1 MSVQYIV
8 IDGPDGVGK
17 STIIKNLVDYF
28 NKNTKYEAF
37 SYSPSH
43 TEYGEAIKTLLT
55 QFTVTPTVEEQLQLS
70 TLTWLYENV
79 LRHHE
84 DRIDDVKRIIFIDRW
99 EDSTA
104 VYQRYVKAKDR
115 PFIFD
120 WKNPLY
126 RPFTQYIIL
135 DASDEILDERL
146 YNQGKQLDLYE
157 SVDNQVKVREGYREI
172 KRYNTN
178 RCFIEVEGTV
188 EENVKKVL
196 SEILVWLK

>member
-55 QFTVTPTVEEQLQLS
+55 HFTVTPTVEEQLQLS

-99 EDSTA
+99 EDSAA

-178 RCFIEVEGTV
+178 RRFIEVEGTV

>member
-1 MSVQYIV
+1 MSTQYVV

-79 LRHHE
+79 LKHHE
-84 DRIDDVKRIIFIDRW
+84 ERSDDIKRIIFIDRW

-126 RPFTQYIIL
+126 RPFTQYFIL
-135 DASDEILDERL
+135 DANDAILDERL
-146 YNQGKQLDLYE
+146 YNQGRQLDLYE
-157 SVDNQVKVREGYREI
+157 SVDNQKKVREGYREI

-178 RCFIEVEGTV
+178 RRFIDVNGTV
-188 EENVKKVL
+188 DDNVKAVL